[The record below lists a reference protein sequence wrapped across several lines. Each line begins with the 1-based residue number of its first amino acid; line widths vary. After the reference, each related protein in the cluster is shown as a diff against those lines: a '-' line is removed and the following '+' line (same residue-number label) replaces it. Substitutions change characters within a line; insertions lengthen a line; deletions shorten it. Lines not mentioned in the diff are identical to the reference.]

1 MQHRSDRAHARGN
14 VMRVENET
22 NLGLGILLVLIAGV
36 MVGNCMTPLQQIRR
50 WKWENSWLVFS
61 LVSLV
66 IIPVTLAL
74 ASIPHLWDL
83 YRRAPWPDL
92 LPPFL
97 FGAGWGVAQVLFGI
111 AVVRLGMALAFAIV
125 VGLGAM
131 LGTLVPVLIQRMDV
145 LVSGRG
151 VLLLSGTFLM
161 LTGVIVCRHAGQLRD
176 RVRKATNS
184 ARQSPEYRTG
194 LIIAI
199 TSGILSG
206 LLNFALAFGERIT
219 QDAVAA
225 GASIASAPYAVWP
238 VALAGGLIP
247 NVWYSIH
254 LLNRNA
260 TWGLFRYWWPDS
272 GWAALMGLLWM
283 GAVAIYGVSTR
294 YLGAM
299 GTSAGWALYEIFM
312 ILTANVSGMVSGEWK
327 GAGRGSVSAL
337 ATGLLFLIVA
347 TFLLARSNV

>member
-1 MQHRSDRAHARGN
+1 
-14 VMRVENET
+14 
-22 NLGLGILLVLIAGV
+22 
-36 MVGNCMTPLQQIRR
+36 
-50 WKWENSWLVFS
+50 
-61 LVSLV
+61 
-66 IIPVTLAL
+66 
-74 ASIPHLWDL
+74 
-83 YRRAPWPDL
+83 
-92 LPPFL
+92 
-97 FGAGWGVAQVLFGI
+97 
-111 AVVRLGMALAFAIV
+111 
-125 VGLGAM
+125 M
-131 LGTLVPVLIQRMDV
+131 LGTLAPVLIQNKNI

-184 ARQSPEYRTG
+184 ARESPEYRTG
-194 LIIAI
+194 LLIATI
-199 TSGILSG
+199 SGLLSG
-206 LLNFALAFGERIT
+206 LLNFALAFGEGIT
-219 QDAVAA
+219 HEAIAA
-225 GASIASAPYAVWP
+225 GASVASAPYAVWP

-260 TWGLFRYWWPDS
+260 TWGLFRYWLPDL
-272 GWAALMGLLWM
+272 GWAVLMGVLWM

-312 ILTANVSGMVSGEWK
+312 ILTANISGMISGEWR
-327 GAGRGSVSAL
+327 GAGLRSINAL
-337 ATGLLFLIVA
+337 GIGLLFLILA

>member
-1 MQHRSDRAHARGN
+1 VSG
-14 VMRVENET
+14 ENESIV
-22 NLGLGILLVLIAGV
+22 GLGVLLVLVAGV
-36 MVGNCMTPLQQIRR
+36 MVGNCMTPLQQIRS
-50 WKWENSWLVFS
+50 WKWENAWLVFS

-74 ASIPHLWDL
+74 LSIPQLWSV
-83 YRRAPWPDL
+83 YHHTSWRDL
-92 LPPFL
+92 LLPFI

-145 LVSGRG
+145 LVSRRG
-151 VLLLSGTFLM
+151 ILLLCGTFLM
-161 LTGVIVCRHAGQLRD
+161 LTGVIVCRHAGELRD
-176 RVRKATNS
+176 RVRKATTS
-184 ARQSPEYRTG
+184 ARESSEYRTG
-194 LIIAI
+194 LLIAV
-199 TSGILSG
+199 TSGLLSG
-206 LLNFALAFGERIT
+206 LLNFALAFGEGIT
-219 QDAVAA
+219 HAAIAA
-225 GASIASAPYAVWP
+225 GASVTGAPYAVWP

-247 NVWYSIH
+247 NLWYSIH
-254 LLNRNA
+254 LLNRNT
-260 TWGLFRYWWPDS
+260 TWLLFQYWWPDL

-312 ILTANVSGMVSGEWK
+312 ILTASVSGIVSGEWR
-327 GAGRGSVSAL
+327 GAGRPSITAL
-337 ATGLLFLIVA
+337 GMGLLLLIVA